1 MSKVLVT
8 DSIAPEG
15 LELLSSRAEVSVKRG
30 LKPPELIETIKDYD
44 ALVVRSETKVT
55 PEVIQAG
62 KNLRV
67 VARAGIG
74 VDNID
79 LESATSA
86 GIAVVNAPIGN
97 TVAAAE
103 HSLALMLALARNIP
117 QAYQS
122 LKQGEWRRSAF
133 TGIEVR
139 NKSLGIVG
147 LGRVGSEV
155 ARRARGFA
163 MQLLGYDPFVT
174 PDYAS
179 RLGVELLSLDE
190 LLSRSDFI
198 TLHTPLTAST
208 TGLIGKRELSLMK
221 PDARLINVARG
232 ELINEDALLEALE
245 SDHLAGVAL
254 DVFAQEP
261 PGETPLLKHPKVIAT
276 PHLGASTQEAQREVA
291 IEAAEQVLAI
301 LEGRPARNTVNV
313 PFLPPEVHEI
323 LSPYIPVASL
333 LGKLLTHLAEGQFV
347 GVTIACEG
355 DIAQYDASILKAA
368 VLAGLLTPVTSE
380 HVNLINA
387 PLLAQQRGLSI
398 TEQKNSEASEYTSLI
413 TVTLKTTGDD
423 ITLAGTS
430 LRDQPHVVKV
440 NNYWLD
446 IAPAVPYLL
455 FVDNPDHPGSI
466 GAVGTVAGRHNIN
479 ISFME
484 VGRLSPRGRA
494 MMVLGLDDPVP
505 PQVLKEIQSLPDIHS
520 ARLVQL

>member
-1 MSKVLVT
+1 M
-8 DSIAPEG
+8 
-15 LELLSSRAEVSVKRG
+15 R
-30 LKPPELIETIKDYD
+30 
-44 ALVVRSETKVT
+44 
-55 PEVIQAG
+55 
-62 KNLRV
+62 
-67 VARAGIG
+67 
-74 VDNID
+74 
-79 LESATSA
+79 
-86 GIAVVNAPIGN
+86 
-97 TVAAAE
+97 
-103 HSLALMLALARNIP
+103 
-117 QAYQS
+117 
-122 LKQGEWRRSAF
+122 
-133 TGIEVR
+133 
-139 NKSLGIVG
+139 
-147 LGRVGSEV
+147 
-155 ARRARGFA
+155 
-163 MQLLGYDPFVT
+163 LLGYDPFVT

-179 RLGVELLSLDE
+179 RLGVELLPLDE

-208 TGLIGKRELSLMK
+208 TNLIGKRELSLMK

-245 SDHLAGVAL
+245 SGQLAGVAL
-254 DVFAQEP
+254 DVFVQEP
-261 PGETPLLKHPKVIAT
+261 PGETPLIKHPKVIAT

-313 PFLPPEVHEI
+313 PFLPPEVHQI
-323 LSPYIPVASL
+323 LAPYIPVASL
-333 LGKLLTHLAEGQFV
+333 VGKLLTHLAEGQFV
-347 GVTIACEG
+347 GVTIIYEG

-398 TEQKNSEASEYTSLI
+398 TEQKNSEASEYSSLI
-413 TVTLKTTGDD
+413 TVTLKTTGGG

-430 LRDQPHVVKV
+430 LRDQPHIVKV
-440 NNYWLD
+440 NDYWLE
-446 IAPAVPYLL
+446 IAPSVPYLL
-455 FVDNPDHPGSI
+455 FVDNPDQPGSI

-505 PQVLKEIQSLPDIHS
+505 PQVLKEIQSLPHIHS